1 MQVVPYFLKR
11 PKKCSYTQI
20 YTILIF
26 CKNTQTSVKSVQM
39 MLTLALYGIGIIM
52 MYKFSALCIF
62 NNFYNNLDY
71 YLYKQKSGFILF

>member
-1 MQVVPYFLKR
+1 
-11 PKKCSYTQI
+11 
-20 YTILIF
+20 
-26 CKNTQTSVKSVQM
+26 M